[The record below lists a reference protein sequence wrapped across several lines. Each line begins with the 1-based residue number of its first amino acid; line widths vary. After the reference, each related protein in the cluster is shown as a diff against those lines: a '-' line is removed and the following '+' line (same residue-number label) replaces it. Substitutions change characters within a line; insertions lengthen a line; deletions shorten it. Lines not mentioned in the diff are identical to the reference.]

1 MEVSF
6 LSIDNENNEISFK
19 KDGHYEGDYLV
30 FEDTV
35 VQNTLIFLKAKE
47 KEIELLRKGKIDM
60 SLVLKEK
67 KENYLRYKDEHVYFE
82 LMTKTNEISVKNDE
96 IHFNYDLLDD
106 NNLVGNHKI
115 WIKLH

>member
-19 KDGHYEGDYLV
+19 TDGHYEGDYLV

-47 KEIELLRKGKIDM
+47 KEIEL
-60 SLVLKEK
+60 
-67 KENYLRYKDEHVYFE
+67 
-82 LMTKTNEISVKNDE
+82 
-96 IHFNYDLLDD
+96 
-106 NNLVGNHKI
+106 
-115 WIKLH
+115 